1 MKNTTETQS
10 TEVLVIEDVTK
21 LEEIL
26 NQSGLETTD
35 ITEVKGNYLPFLQE
49 LHEIKKLSA
58 KIDFEN
64 PTPLDE
70 KIASD
75 LRKRTVKVR
84 TGSAEVKDKRKR
96 IHLLKGNVEQASYN
110 LIKANCELFE
120 ESLSQVENARK
131 IAEQKRIDA
140 LRDERLAELTPLGYE
155 HKPGIDL
162 GTMDEALFAAVKSGL
177 IAEQKRKE
185 DEAKAAEAARIEAKR
200 VQDLHDARKQIL
212 LDHWQ
217 FMTDE
222 EKQISFGLLADDD
235 FNTLLSTV
243 QVRHGEFDAKQ
254 KEIEAENARLK
265 VAADEQAKAEAA
277 KGEIRRQRLQIL
289 KPYNYV
295 HESDVAE
302 LTTEEFHTLTE
313 KVASDYRAEQK
324 RLNDEREAHEK
335 KVAEDARIAAELK
348 AKQDAEAKAEADRLA
363 ALEAEANKGDAEKF
377 VSFMNDLKALTT
389 KYTFTGKKY
398 ITLYDTC
405 VELINKI
412 LTYGTDKTKK

>member
-10 TEVLVIEDVTK
+10 TELLTVVVGLEPETSKTLLDKFTPLFDKAKEWKEKAEALVVTDISQVKEMKQAREARLALKDIRVEADKTRKALKEDSLRYGKAVQGVYNVIE
-21 LEEIL
+21 
-26 NQSGLETTD
+26 
-35 ITEVKGNYLPFLQE
+35 YLIAPIEQHLQE
-49 LHEIKKLSA
+49 QEDFA
-58 KIDFEN
+58 KI
-64 PTPLDE
+64 
-70 KIASD
+70 
-75 LRKRTVKVR
+75 
-84 TGSAEVKDKRKR
+84 
-96 IHLLKGNVEQASYN
+96 Q
-110 LIKANCELFE
+110 
-120 ESLSQVENARK
+120 
-131 IAEQKRIDA
+131 EQKRIDA
-140 LRDERLAELTPLGYE
+140 LRDERLSELIPLGYE
-155 HKPGIDL
+155 HKPGVDL

-177 IAEQKRKE
+177 IAEQKRKA

-200 VQDLHDARKQIL
+200 VQDLHDARKQFL
-212 LDHWQ
+212 LDRWQ

-222 EKQISFGLLADDD
+222 EKQISFGTITDTD
-235 FNTLLSTV
+235 FNTLISTLE
-243 QVRHGEFDAKQ
+243 VRKEQHDKKQ
-254 KEIEAENARLK
+254 AEIEAEVARLK
-265 VAADEQAKAEAA
+265 AASDEQAKAEAA
-277 KGEIRRQRLQIL
+277 KGEVRRQRLQIL

-324 RLNDEREAHEK
+324 RLNDEKEAREK

-363 ALEAEANKGDAEKF
+363 ALEAEASKGDAEKF

-398 ITLYDTC
+398 ITLYATC

-412 LTYGTDKTKK
+412 LTYGTDKTKKQ